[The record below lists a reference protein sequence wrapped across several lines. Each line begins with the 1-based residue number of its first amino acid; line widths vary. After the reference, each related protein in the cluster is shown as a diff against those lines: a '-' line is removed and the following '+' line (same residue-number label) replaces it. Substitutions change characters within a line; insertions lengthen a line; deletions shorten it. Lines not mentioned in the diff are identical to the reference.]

1 MRRRSWL
8 TAALAA
14 WAARPQFAQAQAQ
27 AQAQTKT
34 KTQTATP
41 TLAAPLIV
49 PRTLQFPRD
58 HGAHPETRI
67 EWWYATGWLAE
78 TAAAASGLAAPP
90 LPPAFGFQL
99 TFFRSRTGLAERSTG
114 RFGAGQ
120 LLFAH
125 AALTDLAGQR
135 LVHAERIARWNG
147 DPAAPRA
154 AAASVDTRVH
164 IGDWRFE
171 RQASGY
177 RAALADE
184 GAAFGYRLELEPT
197 QALLLQGQAGY
208 SRKGPD
214 SAQASHYYSQPQLA
228 VRGELQHA
236 GRTRAV
242 QGGAWL
248 DHEWSESVLPEGAVG
263 WDWIGINL
271 DDGSALTAFQLRR
284 ADGSALWSGG
294 SHRPRDGA
302 VRDFAGLE
310 ARFEPLTHWTSGA
323 TRARYPVRWRV
334 DTPAGRFEVRALV
347 DAQELDGRNS
357 TGTVYWEGLSALF
370 NAAGQRV
377 GTGYLEMTGY
387 ALPLRL

>member
-1 MRRRSWL
+1 MRRRGWL
-8 TAALAA
+8 ALALAA
-14 WAARPQFAQAQAQ
+14 CAARART
-27 AQAQTKT
+27 AQAQT
-34 KTQTATP
+34 AP
-41 TLAAPLIV
+41 AAAPLIA
-49 PRTLQFPRD
+49 PRMLQFPRD

-78 TAAAASGLAAPP
+78 APADTREAPP
-90 LPPAFGFQL
+90 PPLQPAFGFQL
-99 TFFRSRTGLAERSTG
+99 TFFRSRTGLAERSRG

-154 AAASVDTRVH
+154 AAALEDTRVH
-164 IGDWRFE
+164 LGDWRFE
-171 RQASGY
+171 RDAGSY
-177 RAALADE
+177 RAVLADE
-184 GAAFGYRLELEPT
+184 GAAFGYRLVLAPT
-197 QALLLQGQAGY
+197 QPLLLQGRAGY

-214 SAQASHYYSQPQLA
+214 TAQASHYYTQPQLS
-228 VRGELQHA
+228 VRGTLQHA
-236 GRTRAV
+236 GRPRAV
-242 QGGAWL
+242 RGGAWL

-294 SHRPRDGA
+294 SHRPRGGA
-302 VRDFAGLE
+302 VRDFTDGQAKFE
-310 ARFEPLTHWTSGA
+310 ALAHWTSGA
-323 TRARYPVRWRV
+323 TRARYPVRWRIE
-334 DTPAGRFEVRALV
+334 TPAGRFEVRALV

-357 TGTVYWEGLSALF
+357 TGTVYWEGLSTLVDAD
-370 NAAGQRV
+370 GRRV

-387 ALPLRL
+387 AMPLRL